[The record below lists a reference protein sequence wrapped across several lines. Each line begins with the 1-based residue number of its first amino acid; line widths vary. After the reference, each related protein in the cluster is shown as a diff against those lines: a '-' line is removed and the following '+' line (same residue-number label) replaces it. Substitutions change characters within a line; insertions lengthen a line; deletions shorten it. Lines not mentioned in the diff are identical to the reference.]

1 MKTLVSVILTIVAAA
16 GLWAQETGA
25 YPTADLAA
33 FLREAEANSPAIR
46 AAAARLSAAQSVP
59 SRASA
64 LPDPEVSVAYLNDG
78 ISSFTLGE
86 SEFSTLS
93 FTWSQ
98 EVPYP
103 GKRGD
108 REEVAAHESQRAS
121 SELERVRLEVLAAV
135 KSAYADLYRFDQT
148 TLILSE
154 TKAVLEAFAE
164 AARRRYEVGEGIQ
177 ESVLKAQTEI
187 LRLEAGLA
195 RVAQDRRSAEVRL
208 NAAAG
213 RAADTA
219 IGPAGFIPEAEL
231 PADAERL
238 ADRAVEISP
247 AIAALRA
254 TVLRSE
260 AAVRLARLDLK
271 PDFLWSAS
279 YQNRDGLE
287 PMVMGSFGLR
297 LPIYRER
304 KQRQALLQ
312 SEADLLAVNHD
323 LAEVQIQARAS
334 VRELIARFTRADRLR
349 TLFGQGVIPQ
359 ARSALES
366 AQSAYGVGRL
376 GFLELLNDLTVLLD
390 ARIDLV
396 AQEAERVQALAA
408 LEPLVVEDLIRV
420 QEGPG
425 GQGGRHADND

>member
-1 MKTLVSVILTIVAAA
+1 VKTLVSAILTIVAAT

-25 YPTADLAA
+25 HPTADLAA

-46 AAAARLSAAQSVP
+46 AAAARLSAAQRTP
-59 SRASA
+59 WQASA

-93 FTWSQ
+93 FTWAQ

-103 GKRGD
+103 GKRGH
-108 REEVAAHESQRAS
+108 REEVAAHESDRMS

-135 KSAYADLYRFDQT
+135 KVAYADLYRFDQT
-148 TLILSE
+148 TLILAESK
-154 TKAVLEAFAE
+154 TVLEAFAE
-164 AARRRYEVGEGIQ
+164 GARRRYEVGEGIQ

-187 LRLEAGLA
+187 LRLEAELVG
-195 RVAQDRRSAEVRL
+195 VAQDRRTAEVRL

-213 RAADTA
+213 RAADTP
-219 IGPAGFIPEAEL
+219 IGPASFLPEAEL
-231 PADAERL
+231 PADAEGL
-238 ADRAVEISP
+238 TDRAVAGSP

-254 TVLRSE
+254 AVLREE
-260 AAVRLARLDLK
+260 AAVRLAKIDLK

-279 YQNRDGLE
+279 YQNRDGLD

-312 SEADLLAVNHD
+312 READLLVANQE
-323 LAEVQIQARAS
+323 LAEQQIQARAA
-334 VRELIARFTRADRLR
+334 VRDLISRFERADRLR

-366 AQSAYGVGRL
+366 AQVTYGVGRL
-376 GFLELLNDLTVLLD
+376 GFLDLLNDLTVLLN

-396 AQEAERVQALAA
+396 SQEAERLQALAA
-408 LEPLVVEDLIRV
+408 LEPLVVKELIRV
-420 QEGPG
+420 HEGPG
-425 GQGGRHADND
+425 GQGGRHAIND